1 MKQLLLAASLLSSLG
16 ASAAGLHCSI
26 HPKKGI
32 ADADL
37 PSLAKVSRADAEN
50 TALKVVNVSAA
61 SVASGELEAEGG
73 CLIYSFDIQIPGE
86 KSIIE
91 VTVDAGTGKVLA
103 QKHESPKAQA
113 AEKAADAAAAKKN

>member
-1 MKQLLLAASLLSSLG
+1 MKRLLLAASFLSSLG

-50 TALKVVNVSAA
+50 SA
-61 SVASGELEAEGG
+61 
-73 CLIYSFDIQIPGE
+73 
-86 KSIIE
+86 
-91 VTVDAGTGKVLA
+91 
-103 QKHESPKAQA
+103 ESCQC
-113 AEKAADAAAAKKN
+113 ERRFRREW